1 MPATD
6 LIFARYGDLP
16 HMSRGYAERIEA
28 FICEQR
34 FANILELGFAH
45 GKSSAVI
52 AATLRDLNRGHLVTI
67 DRVQAKDMRPNI
79 DDVLAALDLTAWVT
93 VHYASRSYTWR
104 LMRMLEDRSYP
115 VFDFC
120 YIDGAHSWD
129 ADGFAFF
136 LVDRLLMR
144 NGWVL
149 FDDLDWTY
157 RSMEARYGDNVPTWL
172 RQIPKEERNTRQVR
186 KVWELLVK
194 RHPEYGEFREEGQW
208 GFARKVGAVRHY
220 RYDASQAA
228 PQVVAAGNS
237 RAPSCGPI
245 STAGDT
251 ICASKACA
259 MRAERA

>member
-16 HMSRGYAERIEA
+16 HMSRGSAERIEA

-34 FANILELGFAH
+34 LANILELGFAH

-52 AATLRDLNRGHLVTI
+52 AATLRDLSHGHLVTI
-67 DRVQAKDMRPNI
+67 DRLQARDMQPNI
-79 DDVLAALDLTAWVT
+79 DEVLAALDLTAWVT
-93 VHYASRSYTWR
+93 VHYESRSYTWR
-104 LMRMLEDRSYP
+104 LMRMLEDNPYP
-115 VFDFC
+115 TFDFC

-136 LVDRLLMR
+136 LVDRLLVR

-157 RSMEARYGDNVPTWL
+157 RSMEARYGGNVPAWL
-172 RQIPKEERNTRQVR
+172 RRMPEEERNTRQVR

-208 GFARKVGAVRHY
+208 GFARKVGAVPFSVSNRNTTLALE
-220 RYDASQAA
+220 RGLFVA
-228 PQVVAAGNS
+228 P
-237 RAPSCGPI
+237 
-245 STAGDT
+245 
-251 ICASKACA
+251 
-259 MRAERA
+259 